1 MVIGEPYKMAF
12 ILERMAIWEP
22 PDDTFRNGIMFLCVG
37 GEIYPRD
44 VRTTTFYT
52 ELPWLLAPDSPFM
65 NTVIDKELFDM
76 PSDELLAYL
85 ESITYP
91 EDIDDDADDDIE
103 IDNDYRFVLPFEEI
117 SDRGFDVFMLSDGE
131 NVRVIVGQDVNRR
144 LSPNGFIIN
153 DGHELASETQITLAE
168 LESIRSQLAQFY
180 ESLK

>member
-22 PDDTFRNGIMFLCVG
+22 PDDTFRNGIMFLCVN
-37 GEIYPRD
+37 GEIYPKD

-52 ELPWLLAPDSPFM
+52 ELPFLLAPESALM
-65 NTVIDKELFDM
+65 NTVVDKELFKL
-76 PSDELLAYL
+76 PSGELLAYL

-91 EDIDDDADDDIE
+91 DDTDDDDD

-117 SDRGFDVFMLSDGE
+117 SDRGFDVFLVSDGE
-131 NVRVIVGQDVNRR
+131 NVRVLVGQDVNRR

-153 DGHELASETQITLAE
+153 DGHELASETTITLAE
-168 LESIRSQLAQFY
+168 LESIRSQLSEFY
-180 ESLK
+180 SSLK